1 MRRRLSGPF
10 VLIAIAALLPATS
23 FLISCSGMS
32 GANGAAKVTPAITWP
47 PPAPIAARTPLG
59 TAQLDATATVPGT
72 FVYNPSAGTMLTSGT
87 QTLSVSFIP
96 ANTAAYNSV
105 SASVPITVDQTNS
118 TSAFVYASSSPSSNN
133 IEVFAYSAAS
143 DGTLTPVAGSPFS
156 SPVSLEASNG
166 KFLFGTNGVDITSFS
181 VVADGTIQQV
191 SSIDAQQF
199 NGKTLSGSPCGG
211 PTNLVLDRPGANLYD
226 LDVYSDCANNAY
238 QSFNVDSSTGGLTY
252 LGVTS
257 TTTPIFEV
265 PLTFLG
271 SNLFAYGASC
281 YHWLQEIYGLARNN
295 DGTLTA
301 LPLSPGIDPAMPASA
316 SGQIYC
322 PYLAAADASNHV
334 AVPVQPVD
342 NSSLQPVGPYQLA
355 LYTAD
360 NAGNLTT
367 TSSNLNMLTASVTSG
382 SSNSLTAISL
392 SPSGNLLAVAG
403 AGGLQ
408 VFHFN
413 GASPITAYTGPLT
426 TVPVDQLS
434 WDNANHLYAISQ
446 SKGQLFVFTV
456 SPSTNS
462 AVSGSPYSVANPA
475 NLVVVSQ

>member
-1 MRRRLSGPF
+1 
-10 VLIAIAALLPATS
+10 
-23 FLISCSGMS
+23 
-32 GANGAAKVTPAITWP
+32 
-47 PPAPIAARTPLG
+47 
-59 TAQLDATATVPGT
+59 
-72 FVYNPSAGTMLTSGT
+72 
-87 QTLSVSFIP
+87 
-96 ANTAAYNSV
+96 
-105 SASVPITVDQTNS
+105 
-118 TSAFVYASSSPSSNN
+118 
-133 IEVFAYSAAS
+133 
-143 DGTLTPVAGSPFS
+143 
-156 SPVSLEASNG
+156 
-166 KFLFGTNGVDITSFS
+166 
-181 VVADGTIQQV
+181 
-191 SSIDAQQF
+191 
-199 NGKTLSGSPCGG
+199 
-211 PTNLVLDRPGANLYD
+211 
-226 LDVYSDCANNAY
+226 VYSDCANNAY